1 MGHNLSILSMS
12 EFFETGCLL
21 DQCREVTDWS
31 LTFGGSGGVNSIRR
45 GPQSPW
51 KWEELHGFS
60 LQLLISSFRSLSLR
74 WMPPFIAP
82 IHGNSKSENDWVF
95 AHFSFALINGIFD

>member
-31 LTFGGSGGVNSIRR
+31 LIFRGSGGVNGIRR
-45 GPQSPW
+45 GPHPGSGKNYMGSPC
-51 KWEELHGFS
+51 
-60 LQLLISSFRSLSLR
+60 
-74 WMPPFIAP
+74 
-82 IHGNSKSENDWVF
+82 NC
-95 AHFSFALINGIFD
+95 